1 MKLVICSK
9 DVDNTLIAGD
19 LISWH
24 EDNANTGKHVGLH
37 NALASSGYANSAN
50 YLDKTPFLIITFPLI
65 TYEDIRPIL
74 EEMVYLDA
82 MMIPIDDIAA
92 YEAAI
97 YDPGV
102 QTYTSERKWKIDI
115 SNLESRQANT
125 FYSPQDIAAEKT
137 KWLQVLE
144 PPIRRDTVNAY
155 HEATLPTTVISDI
168 LVLR

>member
-24 EDNANTGKHVGLH
+24 DNNASTGNHVGLH

-50 YLDKTPFLIITFPLI
+50 YLDSTPFLIITFPLI
-65 TYEDIRPIL
+65 TYEDIRPIF

-92 YEAAI
+92 FNEI
-97 YDPGV
+97 SSD
-102 QTYTSERKWKIDI
+102 YTSVRKWKIDI

-125 FYSPQDIAAEKT
+125 FYTPQDIAAEKT

-155 HEATLPTTVISDI
+155 REATLPTTLISDI